1 MYLRPPFCPGERAP
15 DAPMVRMPLFPQ
27 KKCGCR
33 PPRACEP
40 PRSCGCA
47 PACPP
52 PCPPPCPPHGI
63 PAAPP
68 VCVVNPFD
76 PCERATVLL
85 SIDECG
91 NLIVCVKR

>member
-15 DAPMVRMPLFPQ
+15 DAPMVRMPLFADRP
-27 KKCGCR
+27 CGC
-33 PPRACEP
+33 PPP
-40 PRSCGCA
+40 
-47 PACPP
+47 PP
-52 PCPPPCPPHGI
+52 PCPPCAQHGI

>member
-15 DAPMVRMPLFPQ
+15 DAPMVRMPLFADRP
-27 KKCGCR
+27 CGRR
-33 PPRACEP
+33 PPKGCKP
-40 PRSCGCA
+40 PRPCG
-47 PACPP
+47 CPP
-52 PCPPPCPPHGI
+52 PPPLCPPCAPHGI